1 MFVYLK
7 LQREWAVKTRYEVNL
22 KENLDQLKSTD
33 FHESKKLTFRKL
45 YFLIIFQ
52 ALIL

>member
-22 KENLDQLKSTD
+22 KENLDQLKGIN
-33 FHESKKLTFRKL
+33 FPKH
-45 YFLIIFQ
+45 
-52 ALIL
+52 